1 MEKITLK
8 VELERDDISC
18 IFNLSGNKLSEE
30 LWGKMKGK
38 DCVIHDEDLGEKSVV
53 LKMLF
58 SSIAIEKLLKNE
70 CPNIKT
76 NSPNQQSGKGGF
88 AERIRAMEQEREDM
102 RKGIRP
108 PDLTNDEPIVY

>member
-38 DCVIHDEDLGEKSVV
+38 DFVIHDEDLGEKSVV

-88 AERIRAMEQEREDM
+88 AERIRAMEQERENM
-102 RKGIRP
+102 RKGLRP
-108 PDLTNDEPIVY
+108 PNITNDEPIVY

>member
-18 IFNLSGNKLSEE
+18 IFNLSGNKLSEA
-30 LWGKMKGK
+30 LWDKMKGK
-38 DCVIHDEDLGEKSVV
+38 DCVVHDEDLGEKSVV

-58 SSIAIEKLLKNE
+58 SSIAIEKLLKKE
-70 CPNIKT
+70 YSNIKT
-76 NSPNQQSGKGGF
+76 NSSIMAGF
-88 AERIRAMEQEREDM
+88 AERIKAMKQERENM
-102 RKGIRP
+102 RERICP

>member
-18 IFNLSGNKLSEE
+18 IFNLSGTKLSEE
-30 LWGKMKGK
+30 LWDKMKGK
-38 DCVIHDEDLGEKSVV
+38 DCVVHDEDLGEKSVV

-70 CPNIKT
+70 CSNIKA
-76 NSPNQQSGKGGF
+76 NSPNQQSRKGGF